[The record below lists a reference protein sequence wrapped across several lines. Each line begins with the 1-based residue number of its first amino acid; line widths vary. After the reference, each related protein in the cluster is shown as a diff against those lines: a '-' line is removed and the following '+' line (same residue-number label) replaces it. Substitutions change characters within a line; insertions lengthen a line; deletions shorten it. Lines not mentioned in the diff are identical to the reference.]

1 MSATAN
7 AVQARIQA
15 QLTREFAHIRKLKDA
30 KLGAVVAKIL
40 PGEYYATG
48 DNEYIA
54 TTLGSCVSACL
65 WDPLVQFG
73 GMNHFMLPDAGDGRV
88 VSGSLGGGSSDA
100 ARYGSFAMEHLINA
114 ILKAGGR
121 RERLKAK
128 IVGGGHVLQIA
139 TNIGERNIQF
149 VREYLTNEGI
159 QIVGEDI
166 GGRCGRQVRFHPLSG
181 AAQVKPLASTE
192 SRSVL
197 ADEGSYR
204 LNIERKPA
212 SGDVELF

>member
-1 MSATAN
+1 MSSSP
-7 AVQARIQA
+7 QAIQRRLQA
-15 QLTREFAHIRKLKDA
+15 QLDAEFAHIRKTMDT

-48 DNEYIA
+48 DNEYIT

-65 WDPLVQFG
+65 WDPLVKFG
-73 GMNHFMLPDAGDGRV
+73 GMNHFMLPDAGEGRV
-88 VSGSLGGGSSDA
+88 AANLVGGGGDA

-114 ILKAGGR
+114 IMKAGGR
-121 RERLKAK
+121 RERLRAK

-139 TNIGERNIQF
+139 TNIGDRNIQF
-149 VREYLTNEGI
+149 VRDYLTSEGI
-159 QIVGEDI
+159 QIIGEDV

-192 SRSVL
+192 SRGVL
-197 ADEGSYR
+197 AQEGSYR
-204 LNIERKPA
+204 TNIERKPA
-212 SGDVELF
+212 TGDVELF